1 LMSQSPRV
9 VKDDRRDVEVDDLT
23 IKAIDIGVCA
33 QFGYTIIAYS
43 TKGRAEPGAEGQQRE
58 LK

>member
-1 LMSQSPRV
+1 MSQSPRV
-9 VKDDRRDVEVDDLT
+9 GKGWSADVEVAELM
-23 IKAIDIGVCA
+23 IMAIDVGVCA

-43 TKGRAEPGAEGQQRE
+43 TKGRVELGAEGQRRK